1 MSLSDP
7 ISDMICSIKNA
18 QAVNQESTVTP
29 ASKVKKGI
37 LSVLQ
42 QEGYI
47 RSFEAVEKDSHP
59 FIKINIKYY
68 RNQPV
73 IEMIKRISK
82 PGLRQYRGKDDL
94 PRVDAGFGTAI
105 VSTSKGIMTD
115 KSARAA
121 KIGGEVLCVVK

>member
-18 QAVNQESTVTP
+18 QAVNHESTVTP

-47 RSFEAVEKDSHP
+47 RSFEVVEKENHP

-73 IEMIKRISK
+73 IEMIKRVSK
-82 PGLRQYRGKDDL
+82 PGLRHYSGKDDL
-94 PRVDAGFGTAI
+94 PRVDSGFGTAI

>member
-18 QAVNQESTVTP
+18 QAVNKESTDTP

-47 RSFEAVEKDSHP
+47 RSFEVVEKDNHP

-73 IEMIKRISK
+73 IEMIKRVSK
-82 PGLRQYRGKDDL
+82 PGLRHYSSKDDL